1 MREKVLLN
9 ERYCAVEIDKDG
21 KISGYNKNA
30 QTVFSDLLNL
40 KKTEDLKGASI
51 FKFSG
56 LPETNPYDSTVPEK
70 IISSMDNLT
79 LVDSV
84 FYKKTGSVIVR
95 FVRDNQVFSSFF
107 NLVKIS
113 SSLYL
118 ELDSEFN
125 IIFGSELF
133 LETAGAEKSETYGAS
148 ISVFTDKKNRAKIS
162 SAADLCKKNSGCV
175 KTGEIQFNFNG
186 VIFSYDLEVSAVND
200 RNGVFSGII
209 CHCSDRSIE
218 KKCKMMSRTIRR
230 MSAVANFAG
239 GIAHDYNNAL
249 TAVLGNIS
257 LAKMDAGKNSEL
269 EELLQDAESAA
280 MKIKNLT
287 ERLGMF
293 ARGMKPSR
301 EKTDI
306 KKLIENSIPEM
317 LCRYKGHLTVSIQDN
332 MTCPEIDPVLIS
344 EAIGHVVENAV
355 DAVDNPDG
363 RIDVEVEEAEINKQL
378 IFRET
383 SLVSGR
389 YIIISVK
396 DNGSGF
402 EPLTSSE
409 IFDPY
414 VTAKDGREGLGLAL
428 AYTILKRHRG
438 FISVENPE
446 GGGTLFKIYLPLFQ

>member
-1 MREKVLLN
+1 
-9 ERYCAVEIDKDG
+9 
-21 KISGYNKNA
+21 
-30 QTVFSDLLNL
+30 
-40 KKTEDLKGASI
+40 
-51 FKFSG
+51 
-56 LPETNPYDSTVPEK
+56 
-70 IISSMDNLT
+70 
-79 LVDSV
+79 
-84 FYKKTGSVIVR
+84 
-95 FVRDNQVFSSFF
+95 
-107 NLVKIS
+107 
-113 SSLYL
+113 
-118 ELDSEFN
+118 
-125 IIFGSELF
+125 
-133 LETAGAEKSETYGAS
+133 
-148 ISVFTDKKNRAKIS
+148 
-162 SAADLCKKNSGCV
+162 
-175 KTGEIQFNFNG
+175 
-186 VIFSYDLEVSAVND
+186 
-200 RNGVFSGII
+200 
-209 CHCSDRSIE
+209 
-218 KKCKMMSRTIRR
+218 
-230 MSAVANFAG
+230 
-239 GIAHDYNNAL
+239 
-249 TAVLGNIS
+249 
-257 LAKMDAGKNSEL
+257 
-269 EELLQDAESAA
+269 
-280 MKIKNLT
+280 
-287 ERLGMF
+287 
-293 ARGMKPSR
+293 MKPSR